1 MKYFFKTRLGNTRYE
16 LADGSLLCKNVPIA
30 RTGTQLYST
39 NDLPKLTPDSKGEIE
54 VERLPEDVFSP
65 ETLASFEGMTITLL
79 HPSDDDGNVM
89 FVDTVNWRELAQGH
103 AQNVRRG
110 EGEQSDLMLADLII
124 KDELAIQEI
133 NKGNDEISCGYD
145 AQYEQTAPGK
155 AKQVNIIGNHVALVP
170 NGRAGYRCAIGDSM
184 SKNTQVKSW
193 FMRVLSAHRTKD
205 SAAMQEALDNAPEAL
220 VGDEGTGELPK
231 AININISPQQPLPKE
246 EPEMATGDD
255 EMPSWA
261 KALVA
266 RLDALE
272 GKTTDT
278 GEPDKGKGTQD
289 SDKEDE
295 VNITGDAAYKA
306 ELIVPG
312 IDLSKPSKPTEF
324 KRHVLSTADQ
334 NMVRMIVGDAEI
346 KKLPKSTVDMAF
358 NAVAEIAK
366 GRNTASTRT
375 ADANRQTGNSITD
388 LNKSNA
394 DFWANR
400 GK

>member
-231 AININISPQQPLPKE
+231 AININISPQQPLPKGD
-246 EPEMATGDD
+246 PEMPTGDD

>member
-246 EPEMATGDD
+246 DPEMATGDD

>member
-39 NDLPKLTPDSKGEIE
+39 YDLPKLTPDSKGEIE

-246 EPEMATGDD
+246 DPEMATGDD

-278 GEPDKGKGTQD
+278 GEPDKNKGTQD

-312 IDLSKPSKPTEF
+312 IDLSKPAKPTEF

-375 ADANRQTGNSITD
+375 ADANRQIGNSITD

>member
-39 NDLPKLTPDSKGEIE
+39 NDLPKLIPDSKGEIE

-184 SKNTQVKSW
+184 SKNTQAKSW

-205 SAAMQEALDNAPEAL
+205 SAAMQEALDNAPDTL

-231 AININISPQQPLPKE
+231 AININISPQQPLPKGD
-246 EPEMATGDD
+246 PEMPTGDD